1 MLQKKSKAKH
11 RLLIS
16 KETGMAGSS
25 SITRFWRKQVSFTE
39 DILLNIA
46 ILTIFNTVTL
56 DTRVDLQQDFT

>member
-11 RLLIS
+11 RLLIF
-16 KETGMAGSS
+16 KETGMARSS